1 MPKGAEI
8 LMLNAAREG
17 KGRFDSVL
25 EDAAT
30 ETAAINPESEN
41 RSEIVATVAT
51 VAPAAFEATRL
62 PGVVL
67 GIAAIW
73 IPRHLPPIGAPL
85 NRRFQMTIQ
94 STHKIGHKAR
104 EITTEVQEQVL
115 DMITELRADRV
126 LNLRTSKSALSANE
140 GVS

>member
-67 GIAAIW
+67 GIAAILDTSSSPANRGPTKSAVPDDNSKHPQDGSQGPRDNHRSARAG
-73 IPRHLPPIGAPL
+73 PRHDHRGQGRP
-85 NRRFQMTIQ
+85 RSQ
-94 STHKIGHKAR
+94 S
-104 EITTEVQEQVL
+104 
-115 DMITELRADRV
+115 
-126 LNLRTSKSALSANE
+126 
-140 GVS
+140 